1 MRSQRRLRG
10 AGTISREDHPSVQ
23 RYRARSSALALAP
36 LEAEELRRICF
47 ESGADDV
54 GFLSIDDPEIAAQK
68 PDIIKLFP
76 DTRTVVSLLCR
87 MNRVRLGHLVI
98 SRLPSR

>member
-1 MRSQRRLRG
+1 M
-10 AGTISREDHPSVQ
+10 SREDHPSVQ
-23 RYRARSSALALAP
+23 RYRARSSALALAL

-68 PDIIKLFP
+68 
-76 DTRTVVSLLCR
+76 
-87 MNRVRLGHLVI
+87 
-98 SRLPSR
+98 SRYY